1 MGKLVQL
8 RREDSSNAQMS
19 VWLEVSDIETEEREE
34 MNGRQVRQE
43 RVRRSKNLEGE
54 AIEDTCVVE
63 QWK

>member
-19 VWLEVSDIETEEREE
+19 VWLEVSDIETEERAE

-54 AIEDTCVVE
+54 AIEDTRVVE

>member
-54 AIEDTCVVE
+54 AIEDTRVVE